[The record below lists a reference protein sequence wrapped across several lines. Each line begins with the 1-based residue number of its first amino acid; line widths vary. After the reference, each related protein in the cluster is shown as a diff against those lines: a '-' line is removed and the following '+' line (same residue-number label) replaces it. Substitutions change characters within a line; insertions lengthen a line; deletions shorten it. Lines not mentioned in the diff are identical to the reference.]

1 MKSAIV
7 VDTSIVIKWVLDE
20 PDSTTA
26 LALLTKWIN
35 EETAIYVPA
44 LLIYEVAN
52 ALYQRVR
59 KAEMMAGEAQQA
71 LVDVLLPELAFKFS
85 EYPSLSM
92 RAIELAEQ
100 YGLPATY
107 DAHYLALA
115 ERNQCEYWTAD
126 IRLWNAIAGKLKWV
140 RLLSD
145 YQPMLP

>member
-1 MKSAIV
+1 M
-7 VDTSIVIKWVLDE
+7 T
-20 PDSTTA
+20 
-26 LALLTKWIN
+26 
-35 EETAIYVPA
+35 
-44 LLIYEVAN
+44 
-52 ALYQRVR
+52 
-59 KAEMMAGEAQQA
+59 AGEAQQA

-85 EYPSLSM
+85 EYSSLSM

-107 DAHYLALA
+107 DAHSLALA

-126 IRLWNAIAGKLKWV
+126 TRLWNAIAGKLKWV